1 MTCCLFIATHID
13 VQWRASQTSHHT
25 SSTLGSSPLYSGNK
39 YIENNLKYGKPL
51 AEESYDIRY
60 YSYYNV
66 GDIYIYIYIYIIHFA
81 ELKNTLLCIYIYMSF
96 KLQYFKDYTKIR
108 NISMIRYKSHFNT
121 EPILDIYIRLLA
133 VWLKNIH

>member
-1 MTCCLFIATHID
+1 MHDIKGDLFSVVTCDDLLLFIATHID

-39 YIENNLKYGKPL
+39 YNLKYSKPL

-66 GDIYIYIYIYIIHFA
+66 GDIYIYIYIYISFISQN
-81 ELKNTLLCIYIYMSF
+81 LKTHCYAYIYTCRSSC
-96 KLQYFKDYTKIR
+96 
-108 NISMIRYKSHFNT
+108 NILRITQR
-121 EPILDIYIRLLA
+121 
-133 VWLKNIH
+133 